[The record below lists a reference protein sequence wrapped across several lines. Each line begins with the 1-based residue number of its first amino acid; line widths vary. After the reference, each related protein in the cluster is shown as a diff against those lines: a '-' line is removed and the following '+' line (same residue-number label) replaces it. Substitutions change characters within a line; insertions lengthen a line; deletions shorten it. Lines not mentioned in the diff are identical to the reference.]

1 MAITKA
7 TGCVLVVDDDI
18 TTVKIHSKVL
28 SSLFEIETA
37 DSGLRALEICKELLP
52 DLVLLDVQMPEMD
65 GYETCKKLREFTD
78 IPIIFV
84 TATNSAEEH
93 LQAFDAGGD
102 DVILKPVSFDI
113 LLRKVSLAISRKH
126 EQRKINDL
134 LRDVKTEF
142 NSAAGEN
149 GVLQKFMRYCLNCT
163 SISELT
169 IHLVAAIKEIGL
181 DNCVLIRSKAE
192 TVVLTSH
199 GEPTTLEISI
209 LEQSSKMGSLFQFKQ
224 RLAVNNAR
232 VSVIVTNLPIKEIL
246 HSDRLR
252 DNVVTLVEIT
262 ETMCEYVEMRQVNI
276 SHAELM
282 QVALQTTF
290 GETEAL
296 DRIRQVAQGD
306 MRLLLQELIDSV
318 ENTYSW
324 LGTSNSQEASISKA
338 MYESVDRVLNV
349 LETTRE
355 QYDRGFEK
363 ILSSLKSDDFG
374 GDVELF

>member
-1 MAITKA
+1 MAITQA
-7 TGCVLVVDDDI
+7 TGRVLVVDDDS
-18 TTVKIHSKVL
+18 TAVKIHSKVL

-37 DSGLRALEICKELLP
+37 DSGLRALDICKALLP
-52 DLVLLDVQMPEMD
+52 DLVLLDVQMPEMN

-113 LLRKVSLAISRKH
+113 LLRKVSLAISRKN
-126 EQRKINDL
+126 EQRMISDL
-134 LRDVKTEF
+134 LQDVKTEF

-149 GVLQKFMRYCLNCT
+149 GVLQTFMRSCLTCV
-163 SISELT
+163 SINDLST
-169 IHLVAAIKEIGL
+169 QLVGAIKDLGL
-181 DNCVLIRSKAE
+181 VNCVLIRNKAE
-192 TVVLTSH
+192 TAMLTSH
-199 GEPTTLEISI
+199 GEPTSLEISV
-209 LEQSSKMGSLFQFKQ
+209 LEQSAKMGSMFQFKQ

-232 VSVIVTNLPIKEIL
+232 VSVIVTNMPADATQ
-246 HSDRLR
+246 HSARLR
-252 DNVVTLVEIT
+252 ENLVTLVEIT
-262 ETMCEYVEMRQVNI
+262 EAMCEYVEMRQDTI
-276 SHAELM
+276 THAELM

-306 MRLLLQELIDSV
+306 MRLLLQELVDSV

-324 LGTSNSQEASISKA
+324 LGTTNSQEASISKA

-355 QYDRGFEK
+355 QYDKGFEK
-363 ILSSLKSDDFG
+363 ILSSLKSNDFG